1 MIMGVFMVLQD
12 VSEIEKKIE
21 EAPDSAYEIGVAIG
35 TYLPFVVLILVA
47 YLFYYYS
54 KKRKGTDEDS
64 L

>member
-12 VSEIEKKIE
+12 VSEIEKKME
-21 EAPDSAYEIGVAIG
+21 KALDSAYEIGVAIG

-54 KKRKGTDEDS
+54 RNRRDS
-64 L
+64 E

>member
-12 VSEIEKKIE
+12 VSEIERKIG

-35 TYLPFVVLILVA
+35 TYLPFLVLIFVA

-54 KKRKGTDEDS
+54 KKRRD
-64 L
+64 

>member
-12 VSEIEKKIE
+12 VSEIEKKME

-54 KKRKGTDEDS
+54 KKRRGSE
-64 L
+64 

>member
-1 MIMGVFMVLQD
+1 MMMGVCMVLQD
-12 VSEIEKKIE
+12 VSEIEKKME

-54 KKRKGTDEDS
+54 KKRRGTE
-64 L
+64 